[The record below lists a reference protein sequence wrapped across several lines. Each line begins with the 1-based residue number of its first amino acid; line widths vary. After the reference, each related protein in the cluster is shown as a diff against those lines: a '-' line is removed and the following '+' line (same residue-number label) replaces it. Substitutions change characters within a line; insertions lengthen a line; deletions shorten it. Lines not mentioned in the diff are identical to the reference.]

1 MHSIEQRLASLGM
14 VLPPPPAPAGK
25 YLPWIINGPWLHLS
39 GQVPMRD
46 GRLVHT
52 GRVGAELTED
62 EGRAAARFT
71 ALNVLAQ
78 IHQALCGFD
87 RLAGLVR
94 VEGHVA
100 CAAPDVDVPHVLDA
114 ASGLFLEVLGDRGK
128 HTRSAFAPA
137 FLPRNLTIE
146 LVVTAIIHP

>member
-1 MHSIEQRLASLGM
+1 MHAIEQKLASLGI
-14 VLPPPPAPAGK
+14 VLPPPPAPAGQ
-25 YLPWIINGPWLHLS
+25 YIPWIINGPWLHLS
-39 GQVPMRD
+39 GQLPIQN

-62 EGRAAARFT
+62 EGRAAARLT

-78 IHQALCGFD
+78 IHHALGGFD

-100 CAAPDVDVPHVLDA
+100 CATPDVDVPHVLDA
-114 ASGLFLEVLGDRGK
+114 ASGLFLEVLGDRGR
-128 HTRSAFAPA
+128 HTRTAFTPA

-146 LVVTAIIHP
+146 LVVTAMIHS